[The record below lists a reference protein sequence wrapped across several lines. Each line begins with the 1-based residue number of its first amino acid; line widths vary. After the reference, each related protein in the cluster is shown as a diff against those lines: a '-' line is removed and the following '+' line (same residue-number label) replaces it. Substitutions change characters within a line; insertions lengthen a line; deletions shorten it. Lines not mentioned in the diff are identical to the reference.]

1 MNQYLPLVARV
12 LLSAIFLKSGFGKI
26 FSFATTQDY
35 MASKGIPLTGLML
48 VATIFVLL
56 LGGFSLLLGYKIRL
70 GAWLLIG
77 FLIPATLI
85 FHTDFPTEEI
95 NFFKNIG
102 LIGGLLMVI
111 AFGGGNIGIE
121 SGKSPESS

>member
-12 LLSAIFLKSGFGKI
+12 LLSVIFLKSGFGKI
-26 FSFATTQDY
+26 FNFATTQDY

-48 VATIFVLL
+48 VATIVVLL

-102 LIGGLLMVI
+102 LMGGLLMVT
-111 AFGGGNIGIE
+111 AFGGGDIGIR
-121 SGKSPESS
+121 SRKNPESS